1 VKEEKMPEPL
11 IIIGIIAAIVAGVV
25 IFIVKKKKKED
36 SGSTTVTIKPDT
48 SGRASV
54 KKALLVGINIYKPE
68 LDTNLRGCVN
78 DVETMRKL
86 LVDNFGFNPE
96 NIRVLVDERA
106 TKQGILD
113 RLKWLLNGSKEGDE
127 LVFYYSGHGS
137 QVRDR
142 NGDELDDQ
150 LDEILCPHDLDWDD
164 PLTDDILAALFKQL
178 PEYVHLTM
186 LCDSCHSGSI
196 SRSMSEIYRNT
207 SKSITAPFDI
217 RSRSYDKILPK
228 NKMGKKNKG
237 TQRHLLMS
245 GCKDNQ
251 TSADAYID
259 GRYQGAFTW
268 ALTKT
273 IRENPDINW
282 QKAHE
287 KTVELLSGYSQE
299 PQLSGDASAIFR
311 NVFGGK

>member
-1 VKEEKMPEPL
+1 MPTE
-11 IIIGIIAAIVAGVV
+11 IIILGIIALIVAGVV
-25 IFIVKKKKKED
+25 VFIIKKKKKED
-36 SGSTTVTIKPDT
+36 GNEDTVTIKPDT
-48 SGRASV
+48 SGRSPV

-68 LDTNLRGCVN
+68 LDANLRGCVN

-86 LVDNFGFNPE
+86 LVDNFKFLPE

-113 RLKWLLNGSKEGDE
+113 RLKWLLDGAKSGDE
-127 LVFYYSGHGS
+127 LVFHYSGHGS

-164 PLTDDILAALFKQL
+164 PLTDDVLAALFKQL
-178 PEYVHLTM
+178 PEGVHLTM
-186 LCDSCHSGSI
+186 LCDSCHSGTI
-196 SRSMSEIYRNT
+196 SKSMSQIYCNT

-217 RSRSYDKILPK
+217 RSRSYDKILLK

-237 TQRHLLMS
+237 TQRHILMS
-245 GCKDNQ
+245 GCRDNQ
-251 TSADAYID
+251 TSADTYID

-268 ALTKT
+268 ALAKT
-273 IRENPDINW
+273 IRENLDIEW
-282 QKAHE
+282 KQAHA

>member
-1 VKEEKMPEPL
+1 MTPGIMIIIALVVAWL
-11 IIIGIIAAIVAGVV
+11 VIIGIIL
-25 IFIVKKKKKED
+25 FKKEKKKDDEIK
-36 SGSTTVTIKPDT
+36 IKPDN
-48 SGRASV
+48 SGRAPI

-68 LDTNLRGCVN
+68 LGANLRGCVN

-86 LVDNFGFNPE
+86 LVDNFKFLPE

-113 RLKWLLNGSKEGDE
+113 RLKWLLGGAKAGDE
-127 LVFYYSGHGS
+127 LVFHYSGHGS

-164 PLTDDILAALFKQL
+164 PLTDDYLANLFKQL
-178 PEYVHLTM
+178 PKGVHLTM
-186 LCDSCHSGSI
+186 LCDSCHSGTI
-196 SRSMSEIYRNT
+196 SKSMSQIYRNT
-207 SKSITAPFDI
+207 SKSILAPFDI
-217 RSRSYDKILPK
+217 RSRSYDKILLK

-237 TQRHLLMS
+237 TQRHMLMS

-273 IRENPDINW
+273 IRENLDIEW
-282 QKAHE
+282 KQAYE
-287 KTVELLSGYSQE
+287 KTVELLSGYTQE
-299 PQLSGDASAIFR
+299 PQLSGDASTIFR